1 MSHEADAKP
10 LFLQEAER
18 RAAREGR
25 TVEDVLAGDR
35 ERLRSNRYPGPGCLD
50 PEDVQG
56 LLVGTVPE
64 GRQEELLGHVEGC
77 DHCAALLMLS
87 EPPPSTLDAVLRAV
101 RARPPQSAVAAAAA
115 PEPDEQE
122 GRSGQV
128 ALDVAATVAPSL
140 LVLGWVAAGRS
151 GRLEARPLLTLLAV
165 SAVLGLAAWWV
176 SRLPVVRGSLLQYSV
191 GAVAGGVSLALAWQ
205 ILSNASAHQIASA
218 ETAAFA
224 LAKDTAKEQVFDLLE
239 TRQATHRFPSMASVK
254 RPLAMHVRSVTD
266 GKAVY
271 VASENW
277 FSGELVAEIT
287 PVSAELHL
295 KKDKEPDQLLSRFVV
310 GKVTA
315 LDKTTLA
322 VNSSGTTYTL
332 SMGGSV
338 APAEGSDVIAATDA
352 GGKTVVSFRQLPAS
366 AHPED
371 RAHAQDSSR

>member
-1 MSHEADAKP
+1 
-10 LFLQEAER
+10 
-18 RAAREGR
+18 
-25 TVEDVLAGDR
+25 
-35 ERLRSNRYPGPGCLD
+35 
-50 PEDVQG
+50 
-56 LLVGTVPE
+56 
-64 GRQEELLGHVEGC
+64 
-77 DHCAALLMLS
+77 
-87 EPPPSTLDAVLRAV
+87 
-101 RARPPQSAVAAAAA
+101 
-115 PEPDEQE
+115 
-122 GRSGQV
+122 
-128 ALDVAATVAPSL
+128 
-140 LVLGWVAAGRS
+140 
-151 GRLEARPLLTLLAV
+151 
-165 SAVLGLAAWWV
+165 
-176 SRLPVVRGSLLQYSV
+176 
-191 GAVAGGVSLALAWQ
+191 
-205 ILSNASAHQIASA
+205 
-218 ETAAFA
+218 
-224 LAKDTAKEQVFDLLE
+224 
-239 TRQATHRFPSMASVK
+239 
-254 RPLAMHVRSVTD
+254 MHVRSVTD